1 MVLKAVPLFAKVAG
15 AQKVRQYTVPAPTD
29 RSKRRCQKNMVSY
42 IRKILCS
49 RVMDIITIVSHRIM
63 HITITILITIRLS
76 SNFLEEV

>member
-1 MVLKAVPLFAKVAG
+1 MPLFAKGAG
-15 AQKVRQYTVPAPTD
+15 AQKVRQNTVPAPHTA
-29 RSKRRCQKNMVSY
+29 SAVVKKNMVSY

>member
-1 MVLKAVPLFAKVAG
+1 MAG
-15 AQKVRQYTVPAPTD
+15 AQKVRQNTVPAHTD
-29 RSKRRCQKNMVSY
+29 RSKRRCQKKYGVIY